1 MIGIPLGPFR
11 LTGRIDQ
18 GGMGQVWHAVH
29 AGTGVAVAV
38 KLVKDG
44 RPELAEPFLA
54 EMRAVARL
62 DHPHIITVL
71 DCGRVDAAAH
81 AASKT
86 RLPLGS
92 PWMAMEYCSGGTLSA
107 APPADWE
114 EARGVV
120 VDVLAALAY
129 AHARGVLHRDLTP
142 GNVLLAT
149 AEDARPGRKLTDFGL
164 SAPLGRMEPGVIV
177 GTPAYMAPEQLQSE
191 LGGQGPWTDLYQL
204 ACLTWALCTGTPP
217 FGADRP
223 ASVLAMAHLE
233 LEPPAFRARFVV
245 PEGLEDWLRTLLVKR
260 PARRIQHAA
269 DASLTLQALEGG
281 RVASVGVPASWQ
293 RTEPGRIPARL
304 VDAGLGLHALRPV
317 PLVGRKRERDR
328 LWELLRE
335 VSATWSPRAV
345 LLHGPAGVGKTRLA
359 RWVAE
364 RAHELGAAHV
374 LQLEGTDGPEA
385 YWRCQSRHLGRPPEA
400 GEPDDLDTF
409 APEAALSGAGL
420 HPRVLRMRR
429 FVEGVAIERP
439 VVMVV
444 DDLHANM
451 DAVALAWSLLTDA
464 TGTPV
469 LLLLVAG
476 AEGLAEAPAVAQA
489 LSGLAGRVE
498 IVRLELGPLAPVEE
512 HELLKDGLGLAAAL
526 VHRLTEVTQGNP
538 GMAVAVVGQLA
549 DRGALRAE
557 PAGFDAPPGVSIDLP
572 EAVLAPWIARVDR
585 FLASLSAGESAVE
598 TLVVAALL
606 GGRVVEGEW
615 LAVCRRLG
623 VAPPVGLVEQLV
635 RARLVVLLEADDDA
649 IHWTFAHGM
658 VREAFRRRV
667 GGAAR
672 MVELHRAIAS
682 SMDEQV
688 ERGTG
693 TVDDA
698 RRAAHLFAAGAGSAA
713 LDLWLRAVER
723 RAALADW
730 SGVQGVVT
738 AAAAALSALPGAP
751 NDERRLRFEVWRA
764 RAGIRGASSLSG
776 AEAIQSAG
784 RLLDR
789 TVEDARGRS
798 WPDALSEA
806 LFARA
811 EVHELAGEGRA
822 AAERLQEAR
831 GAAWL
836 LGEEVRVAYA
846 DLALSKLALRRGDL
860 AGVRGLEEARGLA
873 IRLGD
878 RRLGGEAR
886 VVLAQVALAAG
897 QPAIAEG
904 LAREALALAGPRTQR
919 PTTAAALVVLADL
932 ERQRGRVEAA
942 VAGYRRALEMF
953 EELGDVEV
961 LTVMGRLGAL
971 LLATDRLTDAAEV
984 LDAGRGEAL
993 SRGAAG
999 HYAHLSTLALAT
1011 VAKTGELG
1019 EVERLANAATKLPA
1033 WGCLSE
1039 DVARALSAAVV
1050 VFRGRGVGFAA
1061 RSQEALELACEAW
1074 TALGRA
1080 DEVARLRAG

>member
-1 MIGIPLGPFR
+1 M
-11 LTGRIDQ
+11 
-18 GGMGQVWHAVH
+18 
-29 AGTGVAVAV
+29 
-38 KLVKDG
+38 KLIKDG

-81 AASKT
+81 ATSKA

-92 PWMAMEYCSGGTLSA
+92 PWMAMEYCSGGTLAA

-114 EARGVV
+114 QTRTIVA
-120 VDVLAALAY
+120 DVLAALAY

-149 AEDARPGRKLTDFGL
+149 PEDARPGRKLTDFGL
-164 SAPLGRMEPGVIV
+164 STPLGRAEPGVIV

-204 ACLTWALCTGTPP
+204 ACLTWALCTGAPP
-217 FGADRP
+217 FGTDRP
-223 ASVLAMAHLE
+223 AAVLAMAHLE
-233 LEPPAFRARFVV
+233 LEPPTFRPRFAV
-245 PEGLEDWLRTLLVKR
+245 PDGLDDWLRTLLVKR
-260 PARRIQHAA
+260 PVRRIQHAA
-269 DASLTLQALEGG
+269 DAALTLQALEGERG
-281 RVASVGVPASWQ
+281 AGIGVPASWQ

-328 LWELLRE
+328 LWALLRE
-335 VSATWSPRAV
+335 VNATWSPRAV

-374 LQLEGTDGPEA
+374 LQLDGNDGPEA
-385 YWRCQSRHLGRPPEA
+385 YLRCQARHLGRPPDA
-400 GEPDDLDTF
+400 GEGEDL
-409 APEAALSGAGL
+409 S
-420 HPRVLRMRR
+420 VLRMRR

-444 DDLHANM
+444 DDVHANM

-464 TGTPV
+464 LATPV

-476 AEGLAEAPAVAQA
+476 AEGLAEAPAIAQA

-498 IVRLELGPLAPVEE
+498 IVRLDLGPLTALEE
-512 HELLKDGLGLAAAL
+512 HELLKDGLGLAPAL
-526 VHRLTEVTQGNP
+526 VHRLAEVTQGNP
-538 GMAVAVVGQLA
+538 GMAVAVVGQLSE
-549 DRGALRAE
+549 RGALRPE
-557 PAGFDAPPGVSIDLP
+557 PAGFDSPPGAPIDLP

-585 FLASLSAGESAVE
+585 FLASSASLGLAVE
-598 TLVVAALL
+598 SLGVAALL
-606 GGRVVEGEW
+606 GPRIVEREW

-623 VAPPVGLVEQLV
+623 RAPPVGLVEQLV
-635 RARLVVLLEADDDA
+635 RQRLVVLLEGEDDA
-649 IHWTFAHGM
+649 IHWAFAHGM
-658 VREAFRRRV
+658 IREALRRRV
-667 GGAAR
+667 GDPSR
-672 MVELHRAIAS
+672 MTELHRAIAAS
-682 SMDEQV
+682 LEAQV

-698 RRAAHLFAAGAGSAA
+698 RRAAHLFASGAASAA
-713 LDLWLRAVER
+713 LDVWLQAVER

-730 SGVQGVVT
+730 SGVQAVVT
-738 AAAAALSALPGAP
+738 AATAALSALPTAP
-751 NDERRLRFEVWRA
+751 DDERRLRFEVWRA
-764 RAGIRGASSLSG
+764 RAEMRGASGLPGADAVQSSG
-776 AEAIQSAG
+776 RVLE
-784 RLLDR
+784 RM
-789 TVEDARGRS
+789 VEDARGRG
-798 WPDALSEA
+798 WTDALSEA

-811 EVHELAGEGRA
+811 EVLDLAGDGVG
-822 AAERLQEAR
+822 AAERLREAR
-831 GAAWL
+831 GAAWS
-836 LGEEVRVAYA
+836 LGDEVRVAYA
-846 DLALSKLALRRGDL
+846 DLALSKLALRRGEPG
-860 AGVRGLEEARGLA
+860 GVRGLEEARALA

-878 RRLGGEAR
+878 RRLGGEAG
-886 VVLAQVALAAG
+886 VLLAQVALVGG
-897 QPAIAEG
+897 QPALAEG

-932 ERQRGRVEAA
+932 ERQRGRVDPA

-961 LTVMGRLGAL
+961 LTVMGRLATL
-971 LLATDRLTDAAEV
+971 LLAKARPADAAEV
-984 LDAGRGEAL
+984 IGAGRAEAL
-993 SRGAAG
+993 ARGAGG
-999 HYAHLSTLALAT
+999 HYAHFSTLALASEG
-1011 VAKTGELG
+1011 KTGVAS
-1019 EVERLANAATKLPA
+1019 EVERLAQAAARLPA

-1039 DVARALSAAVV
+1039 DVARALSAAAVAL
-1050 VFRGRGVGFAA
+1050 RGRGVGFAA
-1061 RSQEALELACEAW
+1061 RSKEVLDLACQAW